1 MWKGNGFSPLEIIG
15 VIFAVAYGLLGLFS
29 IVTGI
34 VKLIRL

>member
-15 VIFAVAYGLLGLFS
+15 VIFAVAYGLLGLFG
-29 IVTGI
+29 IFICI